1 MTLSKRV
8 LLIVAMMVIAL
19 VSAACGGGGDS
30 GGGAGSAT
38 DAAKAFIDATFKGD
52 FNAMR
57 NAVCEAR
64 RGELT
69 AEQEAEITAGLQ
81 AMGGAGSID
90 SSGITYTHNTEN
102 NTVTLGGTIKVTV
115 QGTTVDA
122 PVEAMFAEGLPV
134 LQEGGSWKVCP
145 TTMLGS

>member
-19 VSAACGGGGDS
+19 VSAACGGGGG

-38 DAAKAFIDATFKGD
+38 DAAKAFIEATFKGD
-52 FNAMR
+52 FNALR
-57 NAVCEAR
+57 NSVCEAR

-69 AEQEAEITAGLQ
+69 AEQEAAITAGLQ
-81 AMGGAGSID
+81 SMGGAGAVD
-90 SSGITYTHNTEN
+90 TSGITYTLNSEN

-122 PVEAMFAEGLPV
+122 PVESMFAEGLPV

-145 TTMLGS
+145 TNMLGG

>member
-8 LLIVAMMVIAL
+8 LLIVALMLIAL
-19 VSAACGGGGDS
+19 VSAACSGGGDS
-30 GGGAGSAT
+30 GGGRGRAS
-38 DAAKAFIDATFKGD
+38 DAAYAFIDATFKGE
-52 FNAMR
+52 FNALR

-90 SSGITYTHNTEN
+90 SSGITYTFNSES

-122 PVEAMFAEGLPV
+122 PVDAMFAEGLPV

-145 TTMLGS
+145 TNILGG